1 MVNTYYKSE
10 YTEKQWIK
18 LIDEAS
24 HLRCKI
30 EYSKYGNTCTIDST
44 ETETELLVFTNN
56 PSDSSQHRKF
66 PVQYIVFRGQHILD
80 KQLGAAIKV
89 VAVHAEISNAID
101 GIFLSNGSGRIIFPN
116 ILCRA
121 IRIAY

>member
-1 MVNTYYKSE
+1 MVKTYYKSE

-18 LIDEAS
+18 LIDEAL

-56 PSDSSQHRKF
+56 PSDSSQRRKWAEHLHER
-66 PVQYIVFRGQHILD
+66 IR
-80 KQLGAAIKV
+80 KAAM
-89 VAVHAEISNAID
+89 
-101 GIFLSNGSGRIIFPN
+101 
-116 ILCRA
+116 
-121 IRIAY
+121 